1 MGNAITIMF
10 TNQKGGV
17 GKTSTCLGLA
27 EAFRY
32 MGRKVLLVDC
42 DPQANTTSSFQVD
55 TDGIATLYDLIV
67 NREPTENCIISNGD
81 GIDILPGDKV
91 LKAQEDMIGPEKI
104 TRLQHELKKVKDVYD
119 YILIDTNPGT
129 GFCVKAS
136 FAAADGAIIPL
147 NFEKYAIDGLADVM
161 RTMDSFRDLNE
172 DFKLF
177 GVLINK
183 LDMRMGD
190 QRQANDQFEKMNG
203 QKMGDQI
210 LHVFD
215 TKIRTDQTIPKA
227 QTRDESIFEN
237 YKGSKAQQDFLA
249 LAEEFEE
256 EIKNG

>member
-1 MGNAITIMF
+1 MRKAVTIMF

-32 MGRKVLLVDC
+32 LGKKVLLVDC
-42 DPQANTTSSFQVD
+42 DPQANTTSSFKVD

-67 NREPTENCIISNGD
+67 NREPIENCIISRN
-81 GIDILPGDKV
+81 GIDLLPGDKV
-91 LKAQEDMIGPEKI
+91 LKSQEDMIGPEKI
-104 TRLQHELKKVKDVYD
+104 TRLQHELKKVKDKYD

-136 FAAADGAIIPL
+136 YAAADGAIIPM

-161 RTMDSFRDLNE
+161 RTMESFRDLNE
-172 DFKLF
+172 DFKLY

-183 LDMRMGD
+183 LDMRMAD
-190 QRQANDQFEKMNG
+190 QRMADEQFQQLDGKVF
-203 QKMGDQI
+203 
-210 LHVFD
+210 HVFR

-227 QTRDESIFEN
+227 QTRDESIFED
-237 YKGSKAQQDFLA
+237 YKGSKAQQDFLS

-256 EIKNG
+256 DIKNG